1 MTDALYIC
9 RCAASDSPWPV
20 CLQVSAGCVLL
31 LGATAL
37 GTTAYLFTD
46 LRQRRTY
53 LETRK
58 VMEVKTSIEEQSRTR
73 VGGILCTH
81 CPPF

>member
-1 MTDALYIC
+1 MSAMLTDVYN
-9 RCAASDSPWPV
+9 AACPLCW
-20 CLQVSAGCVLL
+20 QVTAGCVLL

-58 VMEVKTSIEEQSRTR
+58 VIEVKTSIEEQSRTR
-73 VGGILCTH
+73 VRSFELSGTGRY
-81 CPPF
+81 